1 MTTSTP
7 PHNSTSTFNTSSP
20 HASRQHTE
28 ATSEHLLS
36 HSRRILERLPALG
49 PIVLLYMQSPL
60 RRLQFL
66 ADLEWLLMPPLML
79 GQCKLYMKKRYPI
92 SFASWALLDQA
103 AEDRLTANAGRL
115 RPEDWQSGDRPW
127 LIDLVAPFGGL
138 DVMLA
143 DLRRNEF
150 PGKRLRFLAP
160 DPQSG
165 RLTPQDLPPWEQ
177 GADKPTERQEVP
189 RS

>member
-92 SFASWALLDQA
+92 SFASWAFLDQA

-138 DVMLA
+138 DAMLA

-165 RLTPQDLPPWEQ
+165 RLSPQDLPPWEE
-177 GADKPTERQEVP
+177 GGEKSADEGKEP